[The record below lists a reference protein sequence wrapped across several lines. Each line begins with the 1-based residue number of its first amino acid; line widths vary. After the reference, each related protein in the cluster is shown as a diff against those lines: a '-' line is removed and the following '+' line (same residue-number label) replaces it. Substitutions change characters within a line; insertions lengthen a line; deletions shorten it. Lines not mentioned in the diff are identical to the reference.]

1 MNKKIMQDLIDLN
14 VFTSKAID
22 EQEYKNVLVGEKDT
36 RYIYREN
43 VNSEGHKWYEQI
55 DTNNLSD
62 QEIQMLLAT
71 SKTKNIR
78 TVKNIAIFFAV
89 LAGISLAVSIVSAIS
104 IANLF

>member
-22 EQEYKNVLVGEKDT
+22 EQEYKNVLVGEKDK

-43 VNSEGHKWYEQI
+43 VNSEGHKWFEQI
-55 DTNNLSD
+55 DTNNLSN

-71 SKTKNIR
+71 SKAKNIR
-78 TVKNIAIFFAV
+78 IIKNTSIFFAV
-89 LAGISLAVSIVSAIS
+89 ITVISLIISIISAVSVAS
-104 IANLF
+104 LF